1 MATAPVVE
9 EVKRTGEDAKKLLFQ
24 RLFSEDDEI
33 ALLKGMLDYSA
44 KTGAD
49 PHTDMN
55 GFYDFVK
62 KSIHTNGEDP
72 TFSKAHEQKAFE
84 LSKKIWGVS
93 GKVESSTAKSI
104 LWCLRVTVV
113 CLI

>member
-1 MATAPVVE
+1 ATAPVVE

-62 KSIHTNGEDP
+62 KSIHTNVSKVQLMDK
-72 TFSKAHEQKAFE
+72 SKAHEQKAFE

-93 GKVESSTAKSI
+93 GKVESSTAKSNGKA
-104 LWCLRVTVV
+104 V
-113 CLI
+113 